1 MASIKLNKD
10 EKLQT
15 KPLFTE
21 DIMTTRDVAAL
32 LRLQE
37 VTVCKLATSGE
48 LPGIKIGKSW
58 RFARSEVLRRITTV
72 NPAQK

>member
-1 MASIKLNKD
+1 MASLKLNED
-10 EKLQT
+10 QKLQT

-21 DIMTTRDVAAL
+21 DIMTTRELAAF
-32 LRLQE
+32 LRLQAA
-37 VTVCKLATSGE
+37 TICKMAASGE

-72 NPAQK
+72 NPTQK